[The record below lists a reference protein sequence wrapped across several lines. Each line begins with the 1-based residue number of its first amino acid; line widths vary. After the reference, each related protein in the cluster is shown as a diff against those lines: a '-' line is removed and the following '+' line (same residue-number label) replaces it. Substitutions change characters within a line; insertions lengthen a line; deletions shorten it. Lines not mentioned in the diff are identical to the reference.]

1 MTIKQA
7 LKYKNKLVSK
17 MNIEFNKAHQYNSIE
32 DGEKRPYSAS
42 DALSKYFELSNELVE
57 LKTKLHKANAEV
69 YDKIFLL
76 SELKSRISKLQIL
89 DCSEGKVSD
98 RFSRIH
104 GEAPTVKTV
113 QITILERDALV
124 QEIELKIE
132 EVQEELD
139 LHNATTEI

>member
-17 MNIEFNKAHQYNSIE
+17 MNIEFNRVNQYNSVE

-42 DALSKYFELSNELVE
+42 EALSKYFELSNELVE

-104 GEAPTVKTV
+104 GDAAVIKTV
-113 QITILERDALV
+113 QITILERDALI
-124 QEIELKIE
+124 QEIESKIE

>member
-7 LKYKNKLVSK
+7 LKYKNKLVAKINS
-17 MNIEFNKAHQYNSIE
+17 EFQKASTYNSFE
-32 DGEKRPYSAS
+32 EGEKRAYSAS
-42 DALSKYFELSNELVE
+42 EALSKYFDLSNELVD
-57 LKTKLHKANAEV
+57 LKAKIHKANDKV

-76 SELKSRISKLQIL
+76 SELKSRISKLQVL

-98 RFSRIH
+98 RYSRIH
-104 GEAPTVKTV
+104 GETPTIKTV
-113 QITILERDALV
+113 EITILERDKLI
-124 QEIELKIE
+124 QEIEAKIE

>member
-17 MNIEFNKAHQYNSIE
+17 MNIEFNRAHQYNSIE

-42 DALSKYFELSNELVE
+42 DSLSKYFELSNELVE
-57 LKTKLHKANAEV
+57 LKTKLHKAIAEV

-104 GEAPTVKTV
+104 GESPTVKTV
-113 QITILERDALV
+113 QITILERDVLI
-124 QEIELKIE
+124 QEIESKIE

>member
-7 LKYKNKLVSK
+7 LKYKNKLVAR
-17 MNIEFNKAHQYNSIE
+17 MNTEFHRATQYNSIE
-32 DGEKRPYSAS
+32 VGENRAYSAS
-42 DALSKYFELSNELVE
+42 EALTKYFDLSNELVE
-57 LKTKLHKANAEV
+57 LKTKIHKANVGV

-98 RFSRIH
+98 RYSRMS
-104 GEAPTVKTV
+104 GEAPLVKTV
-113 QITILERDALV
+113 QINILERDGLI
-124 QEIELKIE
+124 QEIEAKIE

>member
-1 MTIKQA
+1 
-7 LKYKNKLVSK
+7 
-17 MNIEFNKAHQYNSIE
+17 MNIEFNWAHQSNSVE

-42 DALSKYFELSNELVE
+42 DSLSKYFELSNELVE

-89 DCSEGKVSD
+89 DCNEGKVSD

-104 GEAPTVKTV
+104 GEAPVVKTA
-113 QITILERDALV
+113 QITILERDVLV
-124 QEIELKIE
+124 QEIESKIE

>member
-1 MTIKQA
+1 
-7 LKYKNKLVSK
+7 
-17 MNIEFNKAHQYNSIE
+17 MNIEFNRAHQYNSVE

-42 DALSKYFELSNELVE
+42 DSLSKYFELSNELVE

-89 DCSEGKVSD
+89 DCNEGKVSD

-104 GEAPTVKTV
+104 GEAPVVKTA
-113 QITILERDALV
+113 QITILERDVLV
-124 QEIELKIE
+124 QEIESKIE

>member
-17 MNIEFNKAHQYNSIE
+17 MNIEFNKAHQYNSVE
-32 DGEKRPYSAS
+32 EGGQRPYSAS
-42 DALSKYFELSNELVE
+42 EALSKYFELSNELVE

-104 GEAPTVKTV
+104 GDAPVIKTV
-113 QITILERDALV
+113 QITILERDVLI
-124 QEIELKIE
+124 QEIESKIE

>member
-17 MNIEFNKAHQYNSIE
+17 MNIEFNRAHQYNSIE

-42 DALSKYFELSNELVE
+42 DSLSKYFELSNELVE

-89 DCSEGKVSD
+89 DCNEGKVSD

-104 GEAPTVKTV
+104 GEAPVVKTA
-113 QITILERDALV
+113 QITILERDVLV
-124 QEIELKIE
+124 QEIESKIE

>member
-17 MNIEFNKAHQYNSIE
+17 MNDEFRKASQYNSIE
-32 DGEKRPYSAS
+32 SGVIRAYDAS
-42 DALSKYFELSNELVE
+42 EALTKYFGLSNELVE
-57 LKTKLHKANAEV
+57 LKTKIHTANVGV

-98 RFSRIH
+98 RYSRIH
-104 GEAPTVKTV
+104 GEPPAIKTV
-113 QITILERDALV
+113 QIGILERDSLIL
-124 QEIELKIE
+124 EIESKIE
-132 EVQEELD
+132 EIQEELD

>member
-1 MTIKQA
+1 M
-7 LKYKNKLVSK
+7 
-17 MNIEFNKAHQYNSIE
+17 
-32 DGEKRPYSAS
+32 
-42 DALSKYFELSNELVE
+42 SNELVE

-104 GEAPTVKTV
+104 GDAPVIKTV
-113 QITILERDALV
+113 QITILERDTLV
-124 QEIELKIE
+124 QEIESKIE